1 MRPEELAATAV
12 MAMTIAEASAKVK
25 RHGVLE
31 RREEDHATP
40 VWAGVIPLA
49 TTIGR
54 AEPDPRLCVDPAPP
68 ASLAA
73 YAEHAAL
80 DRVLSAMAERQ
91 ERSDA
96 V

>member
-1 MRPEELAATAV
+1 
-12 MAMTIAEASAKVK
+12 MTIAEASAKVK

-40 VWAGVIPLA
+40 VWAGLIPLA

-54 AEPDPRLCVDPAPP
+54 AEPDARLAVDRALP
-68 ASLAA
+68 ASLVD

-80 DRVLSAMAERQ
+80 DRVLSTTAERQ
-91 ERSDA
+91 ERCDA
-96 V
+96 ALPLDPLVRP